1 MEFEKYVINGLNR
14 ISPQL
19 LEEENSSNWN
29 TVTSGVPQGS
39 ILGPLLFLIYINDLP
54 YGIHHDAKTI
64 MYADDTSI
72 LLTARSDELKIKIN
86 SALDNVIK
94 WFSVNGLVLNIEKTN
109 IVKFTSGCCQNNF
122 FQATC
127 QNNVLIGANNNNFL
141 GLELDKNIT

>member
-1 MEFEKYVINGLNR
+1 
-14 ISPQL
+14 
-19 LEEENSSNWN
+19 
-29 TVTSGVPQGS
+29 
-39 ILGPLLFLIYINDLP
+39 
-54 YGIHHDAKTI
+54 

-72 LLTARSDELKIKIN
+72 LVTARSDEELKIKIN

-127 QNNVLIGANNNNFL
+127 QNNVLIGANNHQFL